1 MKYSIFKIWLLYI
14 KSLFRLGR
22 HEKFREL
29 PILAKVI
36 IVPYLFFYFLFN
48 LPKKMLWLYRNRKK
62 INKEINKSYKL
73 RMLELITD
81 LKSILPGIDDK
92 IASKW
97 SNGIAYGMTSL
108 VLNDLLPKFRE
119 ISEKLLTQGWFLNP
133 YLKIPVADKAADDLI
148 TDEYNIRLL
157 EANFEDIEQLL
168 VGRFPERKQFLKR
181 GFELHRKGD
190 YISSIPVMIMQID
203 GIFRTLTQ
211 KELFSTNKG
220 RKASVWLD
228 DLEASGRQGIAH
240 AILDP
245 LRQDIYFGS
254 NFQKALEFPA
264 MISRN
269 RILHGDDLSYHTLTN
284 SFKVI
289 SLLLYICSFV
299 YDAIFKSESTPSFNE
314 LKDFLNNLQQKL

>member
-1 MKYSIFKIWLLYI
+1 M
-14 KSLFRLGR
+14 
-22 HEKFREL
+22 H
-29 PILAKVI
+29 
-36 IVPYLFFYFLFN
+36 
-48 LPKKMLWLYRNRKK
+48 
-62 INKEINKSYKL
+62 
-73 RMLELITD
+73 ELITD
-81 LKSILPGIDDK
+81 LKSILPEIDDE

-119 ISEKLLTQGWFLNP
+119 ISEKLVTQGWFLNP

-157 EANFEDIEQLL
+157 EANLEDIEQL
-168 VGRFPERKQFLKR
+168 VAGRFPERKQFLKR

-245 LRQDIYFGS
+245 LRRDIYFGS

-299 YDAIFKSESTPSFNE
+299 YDAIFKSESTPLFNE